1 MVAVQREAEE
11 SVKRAV
17 QHRTR
22 GDSAERERLCALFR
36 RNRWTEAPL
45 NTAVYRPFG
54 GSGSGGVG
62 A

>member
-1 MVAVQREAEE
+1 MVVVQEAAKE

-22 GDSAERERLCALFR
+22 GDSAERECLYSLFR
-36 RNRWTEAPL
+36 RNHWTEAPL
-45 NTAVYRPFG
+45 NAAVYWPFG